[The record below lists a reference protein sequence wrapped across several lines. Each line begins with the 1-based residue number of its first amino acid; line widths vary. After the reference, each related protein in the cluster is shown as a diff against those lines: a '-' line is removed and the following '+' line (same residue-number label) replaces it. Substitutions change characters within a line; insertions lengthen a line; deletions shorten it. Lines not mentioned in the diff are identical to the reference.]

1 MENLNYTLK
10 ELLFESRRKDIIEK
24 YRDRLTDTLNAE
36 PTPINGMMEDDFDK
50 VVEYIESELPH
61 PKYLEFVLDSLC
73 CGGYGADPETVLP
86 LIQNFHKLAE
96 RNLIKNKDIYSKEY
110 ATPQDSQYHPYVDLS
125 NLADAVNKAKE
136 LEKEKETEKQIKSQR
151 DVIYDGDRWT
161 VIVPKSHL
169 ASCKYGA
176 GTKWCTTTKDNDSY
190 FKKYTSQGI
199 LFYILDKNDIPTLQ
213 SQGIVTDNRMYKM
226 ALNWEYILKTDGNI
240 SKFFPTNMYNNR
252 TCKLYDIK
260 DNEIHT
266 SNVLP
271 LLPLDMIQSITD
283 YYESVIEG
291 RNKKIKE
298 EENRV
303 KYLLNDFQQRLV
315 DAGVVKMFMDKLEKD
330 LPKEQV
336 VKLNGGLDDF
346 ETDVNTH
353 TFWFTLRD
361 YTSNEM
367 EVSEDTEAIYS
378 GFILGIQDYTARE
391 QFLDLNLTDENGEEI
406 DSDEVLMGKDGFG
419 EVFGSSFIRDARS
432 GFVSWEQ
439 WLKYLSTKK
448 DEFFNVNP
456 NIIVNFLYKKVIN
469 FIRDNSWRREWR
481 GENSGKTYFES
492 INGEVYWVPANCSS
506 TYVFKYPLKEG
517 TTSSNF
523 IEYIKENPGSTSKQF
538 YWDVY
543 QKDYFPGLNSALTP
557 SLRDAGIVKTKK
569 GRRGELK
576 YYLGPNYRKWTQG
589 RVHRYR
595 LQCIPMKWKTR

>member
-1 MENLNYTLK
+1 MGNLNYTLK
-10 ELLFESRRKDIIEK
+10 ELLFESRRKDTIEK
-24 YRDRLTDTLNAE
+24 YRDRLTDTWIDNE
-36 PTPINGMMEDDFDK
+36 QYITGGTSDDFDEIISW
-50 VVEYIESELPH
+50 VEDELPH
-61 PKYLEFVLDSLC
+61 PKYLDYALNLMC
-73 CGGYGADPETVLP
+73 CGGYGMEVADATE
-86 LIQNFHKLAE
+86 LIQIFDKLAKK
-96 RNLIKNKDIYSKEY
+96 NLIKNTDIYSNEY
-110 ATPQDSQYHPYVDLS
+110 KPTDTRMGGIDITNINTAIR
-125 NLADAVNKAKE
+125 KAKE
-136 LEKEKETEKQIKSQR
+136 LEKEKETEKQVKSQR

-176 GTKWCTTTKDNDSY
+176 GTKWCTTTKNDDSY
-190 FKKYTSQGI
+190 FKKYTSQAV
-199 LFYILDKNDIPTLQ
+199 LFYILDKNDTPTLQ

-226 ALNWEYILKTDGNI
+226 ALNWEYILKTDGNVN
-240 SKFFPTNMYNNR
+240 KFFPTNIYNNR

-283 YYESVIEG
+283 YYESVIKD

-315 DAGVVKMFMDKLEKD
+315 DTGVVKMFMDKLEKD

-336 VKLNGGLDDF
+336 VKLNGGLSEL

-367 EVSEDTEAIYS
+367 EVSEDTEPIYS
-378 GFILGIQDYTARE
+378 GFVLGIQDYTARE
-391 QFLDLNLTDENGEEI
+391 QFLDLNLNDGNGTELE
-406 DSDEVLMGKDGFG
+406 SGEVLMGKDGFG
-419 EVFGSSFIRDARS
+419 EIFGSSFIRDARS

-456 NIIVNFLYKKVIN
+456 KIIVDFLYKKVIN
-469 FIRDNSWRREWR
+469 FISNNSWKREWR

-492 INGEVYWVPANCSS
+492 INGEVYWVPSNCSS

-517 TTSSNF
+517 TTTSDF
-523 IEYIKENPGSTSKQF
+523 IKYIKENPGSTSKQF

-543 QKDYFPGLNSALTP
+543 QKDYFPGLNTALSP

-576 YYLGPNYRKWTQG
+576 YYLGPNYRKWTKG
-589 RVHRYR
+589 RVH
-595 LQCIPMKWKTR
+595 